1 MDERVLAGI
10 DVGTTKICTLIAKEE
25 SPGQLR
31 LLGSGIE
38 NSQGLRR
45 GVVVDLEASTSAIMH
60 SIDQAERASGI
71 EISSA
76 FVSLAGSD
84 VTSVNSRGAVGVAN
98 GVVDPYDV
106 DRAVDSARSIPLP
119 HNQEV
124 VQVIQRGYSLDGQ
137 EGIKSPINM
146 HAYRLEV
153 ETHIITASTASV
165 ENLRQC
171 VEDTGI
177 EISRLVMN
185 PLASA
190 EEVLTDTEREMG
202 VVVCDIGGGTT
213 GLAIFVDGNVWHTA
227 VIPVGGNHITSD
239 IAQGL
244 RIPISQAEEIKLQ
257 HGSALSDLTNPNQ
270 FFHIRVISE
279 NEPKQ
284 VAMGDLVHII
294 TARVEEI
301 FSMVYQEIKRSGYDG
316 LFPAGMVLTGGSA
329 LLQGTSEI
337 ASKVMGLPVRIGSP
351 TSILGMEKELLSPAY
366 TTSVGLLRWAL
377 IMQELITNPKKN
389 GRRSS
394 MPLRGI
400 GIDWITVKKII
411 ERMLP

>member
-38 NSQGLRR
+38 NSQGLRK

-60 SIDQAERASGI
+60 SIDRAERASGI

-227 VIPVGGNHITSD
+227 VIPVGGNYITSD
-239 IAQGL
+239 IAHGL

-270 FFHIRVISE
+270 FFHVRVISE

-377 IMQELITNPKKN
+377 IMQELKTNPKKN